1 MNRINKH
8 LQAKTYQETKVFE
21 AAKDLRY
28 LLERGYRRES
38 ALKPIVDKY
47 QLSIN
52 QRLLLYRAVYDAS
65 NAAKHKEKIVT
76 VDKIKDSKLAID
88 GYNVIITVESSLRG
102 GLLVLCDDGF
112 IRDISAVH
120 GKHRITSTTEK
131 ALGMLVKALQELK
144 PYETIFFFD
153 AQVSKSGELA
163 SHVRRALKGS
173 GLTGSAHAV
182 ERADVSTLNFGNII
196 ATSDSVLISK
206 AGAVFDLAGE
216 ILKNKYNVKILILH
230 D

>member
-1 MNRINKH
+1 M
-8 LQAKTYQETKVFE
+8 ETKVFE

-47 QLSIN
+47 QLSTK
-52 QRLLLYRAVYDAS
+52 QKLLLYRAVYDAS
-65 NAAKHKEKIVT
+65 TAAKHKEKIAT
-76 VDKIKDSKLAID
+76 LDKIKDSKLAID
-88 GYNVIITVESSLRG
+88 GYNVMITVESGLRG
-102 GLLVLCDDGF
+102 GLLALCDDGF

-120 GKHRITSTTEK
+120 GKYRITSMTEK
-131 ALGMLVKALQELK
+131 ALSIIVKALKKLK
-144 PYETIFFFD
+144 PAKTNFFFD

-163 SHVRRALKGS
+163 SHVRRTLRGS
-173 GLTGSAHAV
+173 GLTGSAYAV
-182 ERADVSTLNFGNII
+182 EQADVSTLDFGEIV

-216 ILKNKYNVKILILH
+216 ILKKDYGAAILILS
-230 D
+230 

>member
-1 MNRINKH
+1 
-8 LQAKTYQETKVFE
+8 LETKVLE

-38 ALKPIVDKY
+38 ALRLIVDKY
-47 QLSIN
+47 QLSTK
-52 QRLLLYRAVYDAS
+52 QKLLLYRAVYDSSTAT
-65 NAAKHKEKIVT
+65 KHKEKIVT
-76 VDKIKDSKLAID
+76 AQKIRGSKLAID
-88 GYNVIITVESSLRG
+88 GYNVMITVESGLTG

-120 GKHRITSTTEK
+120 GKYRITSMTEK
-131 ALGMLVKALQELK
+131 ALSIIVKAVEELK
-144 PYETIFFFD
+144 PAKTNFFFD
-153 AQVSKSGELA
+153 AQVSRSGELA
-163 SHVRRALKGS
+163 SHVRRTLKGS
-173 GLTGSAHAV
+173 GLTGSAYAV
-182 ERADVSTLNFGNII
+182 ERADVSTLNFGDII

-216 ILKNKYNVKILILH
+216 ILKKNYSATILILH

>member
-1 MNRINKH
+1 
-8 LQAKTYQETKVFE
+8 LETKVFE

-28 LLERGYRRES
+28 LLERRYHRES
-38 ALKPIVDKY
+38 ALRLIVDKY
-47 QLSIN
+47 QLSTK
-52 QRLLLYRAVYDAS
+52 QKLLLYRAVYDAS
-65 NAAKHKEKIVT
+65 TAAKHRQKIVKA
-76 VDKIKDSKLAID
+76 DKIKDSKLAID
-88 GYNVIITVESSLRG
+88 GYNVMITVESGLRG

-120 GKHRITSTTEK
+120 GKYRITGITEK
-131 ALGMLVKALQELK
+131 ALRMIVRAVQELK
-144 PYETIFFFD
+144 PAKTNFFFD

-163 SHVRRALKGS
+163 SHVRRTLKGS
-173 GLTGSAHAV
+173 GLTGSAYAV
-182 ERADVSTLNFGNII
+182 QRADVSTLNFGDVV

-216 ILKNKYNVKILILH
+216 ILKKNYSTTILILH